1 MTAKRAVDFIL
12 YICIGLAL
20 GLLCIAFAEYDI
32 DSKWLALLFETCL
45 VFGFVIAQQRK
56 SWKHS
61 LFWIVLLI
69 LFAIHVLASILLL
82 RQISNLRAAWVG
94 IAFVFEAAAFTV
106 LLDVV
111 ASRLAA
117 VKPFRSQR

>member
-1 MTAKRAVDFIL
+1 MTAKRAMDFIL

-56 SWKHS
+56 SWTRP
-61 LFWIVLLI
+61 LFWIVLLV
-69 LFAIHVLASILLL
+69 LFAIHLVAAILLL
-82 RQISNLRAAWVG
+82 RPISRVRAAWVG
-94 IAFVFEAAAFTV
+94 AAFVFEAVVCTV
-106 LLDVV
+106 LLDVAV
-111 ASRLAA
+111 SRL
-117 VKPFRSQR
+117 VRNFRRQR